1 MRFLRTIGMR
11 NYLCPLQAISSWTW
25 LESLNLLKIFGD
37 NLQIYGKLRISF
49 RVLQV
54 VGSDRIRSNCLTE
67 NGSTQMSQYLQLN

>member
-1 MRFLRTIGMR
+1 MRH
-11 NYLCPLQAISSWTW
+11 YLCPLQAISCWTW

-54 VGSDRIRSNCLTE
+54 MGSDRIRSK
-67 NGSTQMSQYLQLN
+67 